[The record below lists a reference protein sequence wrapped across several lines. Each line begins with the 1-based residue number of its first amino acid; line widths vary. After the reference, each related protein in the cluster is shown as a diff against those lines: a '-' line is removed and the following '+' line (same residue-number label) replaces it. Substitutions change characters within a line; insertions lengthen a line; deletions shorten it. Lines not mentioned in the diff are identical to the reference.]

1 MLTPSLSLAQVVN
14 ELSVDRSRG
23 EQMQIN
29 LDITLHRMGCS
40 HISIDV
46 MDVSGDYHLHV
57 DEHEILKQR
66 IDLNGNRI
74 RVNPHKSK
82 VSSRAPAMT
91 VGTERDRGAER
102 ERERSRSGFLT
113 TQLFT
118 DQVGPEVKPHG
129 NDTAGNGTSAEE
141 CQSCYGAE
149 EKAGQ
154 CCNTCDEV
162 RDAYRKKGWA
172 LGQATNVKQCE
183 HDEYLE
189 SLK

>member
-1 MLTPSLSLAQVVN
+1 MLTPSLSRAQVVN

-66 IDLNGNRI
+66 IDLNGNKI

-82 VSSRAPAMT
+82 VSSRASAMT
-91 VGTERDRGAER
+91 VGTERVRGAER
-102 ERERSRSGFLT
+102 EREREVA
-113 TQLFT
+113 
-118 DQVGPEVKPHG
+118 QV
-129 NDTAGNGTSAEE
+129 S
-141 CQSCYGAE
+141 
-149 EKAGQ
+149 
-154 CCNTCDEV
+154 
-162 RDAYRKKGWA
+162 
-172 LGQATNVKQCE
+172 
-183 HDEYLE
+183 
-189 SLK
+189 